1 MYAKAQYGG
10 KLALVAE
17 KGAAIANVVI
27 NAQASIEARKAA
39 HAQIPATV
47 NIPTPFGVV
56 SAPNPA
62 KAPDKAL
69 MLKANMM
76 TKVGAGLSIAN
87 ILSQTT
93 KKKGS
98 IKDGG
103 SAGGGPAGREFDFNL
118 VGSTGENQLAQ
129 ATAGQLNQP
138 VQAYV
143 VSGDITSQQQLDNTI
158 QTNASFGDTD

>member
-1 MYAKAQYGG
+1 
-10 KLALVAE
+10 
-17 KGAAIANVVI
+17 
-27 NAQASIEARKAA
+27 
-39 HAQIPATV
+39 
-47 NIPTPFGVV
+47 
-56 SAPNPA
+56 
-62 KAPDKAL
+62 
-69 MLKANMM
+69 M

-87 ILSQTT
+87 ILSQTI

-103 SAGGGPAGREFDFNL
+103 GKDAAGGREFDFNL

-143 VSGDITSQQQLDNTI
+143 VSSEITSQQQLDNTI
-158 QTNASFGDTD
+158 QTNASFGDDD